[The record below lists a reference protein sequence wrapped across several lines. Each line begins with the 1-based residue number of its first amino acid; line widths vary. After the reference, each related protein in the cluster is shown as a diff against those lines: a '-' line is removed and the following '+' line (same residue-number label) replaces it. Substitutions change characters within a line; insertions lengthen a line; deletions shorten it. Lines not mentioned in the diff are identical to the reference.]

1 VRGERYVIDPLL
13 DADPRN
19 RKREPQFLSTP
30 GVVRALK
37 DMLNTAGHPTVVE
50 LFDWFFIPSIRN
62 AFSHADYTLHDDKL
76 RARTELF
83 DVGGIRTPELQL
95 EVLAVVPNRA
105 LVFYDAFMSEY
116 DAQRSG
122 YQATRSSSDDSPAT
136 SQRQSSCSPT
146 RTTGSTGSD
155 PRPRRTPPS
164 SRAASLVQ
172 ALIAQIA

>member
-1 VRGERYVIDPLL
+1 
-13 DADPRN
+13 
-19 RKREPQFLSTP
+19 
-30 GVVRALK
+30 
-37 DMLNTAGHPTVVE
+37 
-50 LFDWFFIPSIRN
+50 
-62 AFSHADYTLHDDKL
+62 
-76 RARTELF
+76 
-83 DVGGIRTPELQL
+83 
-95 EVLAVVPNRA
+95 VLAVVPNRA